1 VHQLATDAAAAEL
14 PGVPLVELELGDR
27 CADVG
32 RGAARARHGLHHVA
46 AVRRSVCTTSPPIG
60 RGAALGLA
68 APRRR
73 SPPRSTSPAC
83 SWSSSA
89 TAALVSAAAR
99 ARHGLH
105 HVALGRG
112 AARARPDLSARAALR
127 RRRSPPRSTSLM
139 SAAARPSSALTS
151 NSARAELRRR
161 RSPPRSTSQKSAAAR
176 PSSALTSNSARAEL
190 RRRRSPPRPNSPASC
205 TSPPPIADLRR
216 ALLVTAELS
225 PLDGVRHAATFLA
238 CQPDTSRVSL
248 APHPSGITSQSSPR
262 SAELELQITS
272 RLRRSLP
279 RTRPARPLLPPWP
292 ANAG

>member
-161 RSPPRSTSQKSAAAR
+161 RSPPR
-176 PSSALTSNSARAEL
+176 
-190 RRRRSPPRPNSPASC
+190 PNSPASC

-292 ANAG
+292 AKAG

>member
-1 VHQLATDAAAAEL
+1 MHQLATDAAAAEL

-73 SPPRSTSPAC
+73 SPPRSTS
-83 SWSSSA
+83 
-89 TAALVSAAAR
+89 
-99 ARHGLH
+99 
-105 HVALGRG
+105 
-112 AARARPDLSARAALR
+112 
-127 RRRSPPRSTSLM
+127 LM
-139 SAAARPSSALTS
+139 
-151 NSARAELRRR
+151 
-161 RSPPRSTSQKSAAAR
+161 SAAAR

>member
-1 VHQLATDAAAAEL
+1 MHQLATDAAAAEL

-73 SPPRSTSPAC
+73 SPPLSTSPAC

-112 AARARPDLSARAALR
+112 AARARPDLSARAA
-127 RRRSPPRSTSLM
+127 
-139 SAAARPSSALTS
+139 
-151 NSARAELRRR
+151 
-161 RSPPRSTSQKSAAAR
+161 
-176 PSSALTSNSARAEL
+176 L